1 MAGAM
6 GMTTDSGRQ
15 PDGLVSPGT
24 AGLGRTRSSVSVVVP
39 CYRYGH
45 YLADSVGSVLS
56 QEGVDVR
63 VLVVDDAS
71 GDGSAEVAQEMA
83 RQDPRVEV
91 SVHASNRG
99 HLQTYNEGLLDWAD
113 GDYCVLLSADDMLA
127 PGSLQ
132 RATALMEAHPSV
144 SFAYGNVLWF
154 HEGRPL
160 PPARTRPRG
169 WSVWDGRRWL
179 ERRLR
184 HGRSGINS
192 PEVVVRTSAQQE
204 VGGYDVRYPHLADTH
219 MWLRLAAH
227 GDVGYLRGVDQAYY
241 RRHGSNMSIAYTP
254 LLTLQQYAEMYESA
268 LERVADRVPD
278 TERLS
283 ALVRRKLA
291 WEALLTAARAYER
304 GEVTQTP
311 VDELVEFALRTSP
324 EATSLAIYRGLRL
337 RRVVGPHTMP
347 RLRPLLLPVEV
358 ARKAQSAWLGLPVWR
373 PLLSSGTWARYRA

>member
-1 MAGAM
+1 MS
-6 GMTTDSGRQ
+6 TDTSERPEEVAVQAPGR
-15 PDGLVSPGT
+15 S
-24 AGLGRTRSSVSVVVP
+24 GRTRSSVSVVVP

-45 YLADSVGSVLS
+45 YLQDSVGSVLE

-71 GDGSAEVAQEMA
+71 GDGSAEVAQELA
-83 RQDPRVEV
+83 QRDPRVEV
-91 SVHASNRG
+91 SVHPSNRG

-127 PGSLQ
+127 PGSLK
-132 RATALMEAHPSV
+132 RATDLMEAHPRAA
-144 SFAYGNVLWF
+144 FAYGNVLWF

-160 PPARTRPRG
+160 PAARTRPRG
-169 WSVWDGRRWL
+169 WSVWDGHRWL

-192 PEVVVRTSAQQE
+192 PEVVVRTSAQRE

-254 LLTLQQYAEMYESA
+254 LLTLQQYAEMYDSV

-283 ALVRRKLA
+283 AIVRRKLA

-304 GEVTQTP
+304 GEVAQTP

-324 EATSLAIYRGLRL
+324 EATSLAIHRGLRV
-337 RRVVGPHTMP
+337 RRVIGPDTMP

>member
-1 MAGAM
+1 
-6 GMTTDSGRQ
+6 MTTDTSDRSGELAVQ
-15 PDGLVSPGT
+15 APGR
-24 AGLGRTRSSVSVVVP
+24 GGRTRSSVSVVVP

-45 YLADSVGSVLS
+45 YLSDSVGSVLS

-91 SVHASNRG
+91 SVHPSNRG

-113 GDYCVLLSADDMLA
+113 GDYCMLLSADDMLA
-127 PGSLQ
+127 PGALK
-132 RATALMEAHPSV
+132 RATDLMEAHPSV

-154 HEGRPL
+154 HEGRSL
-160 PPARTRPRG
+160 PPARTRPKG
-169 WSVWDGRRWL
+169 WSVWDGHRWL

-241 RRHGSNMSIAYTP
+241 RRHATNMSIAYTP
-254 LLTLQQYAEMYESA
+254 LLTFEQYVDMYDSA
-268 LERVADRVPD
+268 LERIADRVPD

-283 ALVRRKLA
+283 AIVRRKLA

-304 GEVTQTP
+304 GQVDQTP
-311 VDELVEFALRTSP
+311 VDELVDFALRTSP
-324 EATSLAIYRGLRL
+324 DARSLAVWRGLQV
-337 RRVVGPHTMP
+337 RRTIGPAVMP
-347 RLRPLLLPVEV
+347 RLRPLVLPADL
-358 ARKAQSAWLGLPVWR
+358 ARKAHSAWLGLPAWR
-373 PLLSSGTWARYRA
+373 PLLSASTWHRYHD